1 MAPGHPAQ
9 SNQGVITPGRTMVDF
24 HLPQRW
30 TPAPRRAAR
39 GMGVPLD
46 ASAAIFASLAA
57 ASVVLIAWLA
67 CSTTIYGEPAWK
79 LPRMMAAMV
88 LGPRVLEP
96 QDELDVAVVATG
108 LALHFVL
115 ALGFG
120 TVAALLVRSV
130 RDGAVAGTGAAFGLA
145 LYALDL
151 HGMTSFFPWFAPL
164 RTFDTV
170 AAHLL
175 FGIVAATAYR
185 HLVPLRR

>member
-1 MAPGHPAQ
+1 
-9 SNQGVITPGRTMVDF
+9 MVGF

-30 TPAPRRAAR
+30 APASRRSAR
-39 GMGVPLD
+39 GMGYPLD

-57 ASVVLIAWLA
+57 ASIVAIAWLA
-67 CSTTIYGEPAWK
+67 CSTTIYGEPVWK

-108 LALHFVL
+108 LVLHFAL

-120 TVAALLVRSV
+120 TVATLLVRPV
-130 RDGAVAGTGAAFGLA
+130 PDGAVAWVGAAFGLA

-151 HGMTSFFPWFAPL
+151 HGMTTYFPWFAPL

-170 AAHLL
+170 AAHML

-185 HLVPLRR
+185 HLVPLPR